1 MHLFSIISG
10 GLLKKHLNVQL
21 VDNPL
26 AQETLTTLRDRK
38 TDLANFRRGLTL
50 LGKLTGIEITRT
62 MDYVEVEVETPTDA
76 KSRGISLRDAR
87 NVVVI
92 NVLRAG
98 LPFVEGLVEILPEA
112 RIGVVSA
119 RRVEEGVAAPEYR
132 FKIEMP
138 YFRVP
143 TIHPE
148 DTLIIADPMLASG
161 STLLAVLDGLL
172 RVGSPKRVI
181 AASVVSAPLGVE
193 RVNARY
199 PTVEVFTAAVDEGL
213 NEHGYIVPGLGDAGD
228 RVCG

>member
-1 MHLFSIISG
+1 
-10 GLLKKHLNVQL
+10 
-21 VDNPL
+21 
-26 AQETLTTLRDRK
+26 
-38 TDLANFRRGLTL
+38 
-50 LGKLTGIEITRT
+50 
-62 MDYVEVEVETPTDA
+62 MDFAEVEVETPIGT

-87 NVVVI
+87 SVVVI
-92 NVLRAG
+92 NVLRAA

-112 RIGVVSA
+112 RLGVVSA
-119 RRVEEGVAAPEYR
+119 RRVEEGVAAPDYH

-143 TIHPE
+143 AIHPE

-161 STLLAVLDGLL
+161 STLLAVLNGLM

-181 AASVVSAPLGVE
+181 AASVVAAPLGIE

-199 PTVEVFTAAVDEGL
+199 PIVEVFTAAVDDGL
-213 NEHGYIVPGLGDAGD
+213 NEHGYILPGLGDAGD